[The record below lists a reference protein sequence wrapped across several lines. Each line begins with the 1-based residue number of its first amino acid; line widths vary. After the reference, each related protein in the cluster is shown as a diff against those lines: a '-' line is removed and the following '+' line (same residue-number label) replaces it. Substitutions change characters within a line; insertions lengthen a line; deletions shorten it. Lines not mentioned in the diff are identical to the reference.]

1 MNENCHKSR
10 TSHDID
16 IKLRPVTK
24 LSKKNAAT
32 SKIFEEDIMSI
43 NCDVIVIFLIYGQFG
58 AIHKPDFR
66 RVACKTYISI
76 NINLLSHKNWQNNQK
91 ISNIAF
97 IPLLWVKLLFS
108 PIMRFFFQKKK
119 NSHFSR
125 IKRKGALVLKRIF
138 SETTYLPNFKFLA

>member
-1 MNENCHKSR
+1 MHPPPLSFSVNLVNFHRDICAKFDITNLPQSPDTGQNSDGDISDFQISGQSLMNENCHKSR

-66 RVACKTYISI
+66 CVACKTYISI
-76 NINLLSHKNWQNNQK
+76 NINLLSHK
-91 ISNIAF
+91 
-97 IPLLWVKLLFS
+97 
-108 PIMRFFFQKKK
+108 
-119 NSHFSR
+119 
-125 IKRKGALVLKRIF
+125 
-138 SETTYLPNFKFLA
+138 Y